1 MARGFSCSRMSERPA
16 LHGRDPEMTKVKVTA
31 MLVGL
36 VLALIAGWV
45 VLKVVKVAFL
55 AVLIALAVLLAGA
68 GLVYLAGRQMFGR

>member
-1 MARGFSCSRMSERPA
+1 
-16 LHGRDPEMTKVKVTA
+16 MTKVKVTA

-68 GLVYLAGRQMFGR
+68 GLVYLVGRQMFGR

>member
-1 MARGFSCSRMSERPA
+1 
-16 LHGRDPEMTKVKVTA
+16 MTKVKVTA

-55 AVLIALAVLLAGA
+55 AVLIALAVLLAGG